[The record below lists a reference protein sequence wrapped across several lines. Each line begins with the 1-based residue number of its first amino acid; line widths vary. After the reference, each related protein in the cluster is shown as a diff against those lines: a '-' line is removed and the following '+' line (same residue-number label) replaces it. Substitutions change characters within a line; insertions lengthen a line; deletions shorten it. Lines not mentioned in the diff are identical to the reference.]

1 MSQRVLLI
9 IPAYNEE
16 ENIVRVVG
24 MLESDYPQYDYIIVN
39 DGSKDDTAKICREHG
54 FRFLDLPIN
63 LGLAGA
69 FQAGLKY
76 ACAHDYD
83 CAVQFD
89 ADGQHRPE
97 FIEPMVA
104 ALKDSDI
111 VIASR
116 FVDEPKPRSLRMF
129 GNNLIEAML
138 KLTTG
143 VKINDPTSGMR
154 AYNRRMI
161 DILAFVPDLSPEP
174 DTLAYLIR
182 KEQAKVTEVQA
193 YMDER
198 IAGESYLNLKASA
211 AYMARVTLSILLIQ
225 FFR

>member
-1 MSQRVLLI
+1 MDSKILLV

-16 ENIVRVVG
+16 ENIARVVG
-24 MLESDYPQYDYIIVN
+24 MLEKEYPQYDYIVVN
-39 DGSKDDTAKICREHG
+39 DGSKDDTADICRQHG
-54 FRFLDLPIN
+54 FRFLDLPLN

-76 ACAHDYD
+76 AYNYGYD
-83 CAVQFD
+83 CAIQFD

-97 FIEPMVA
+97 YIASMVE
-104 ALKDSDI
+104 ALEDNDI

-161 DILAFVPDLSPEP
+161 EILAFGTDLTPEP

-182 KEQAKVTEVQA
+182 KQHAKIAEVQA

-198 IAGESYLNLKASA
+198 VAGESYLNFKAST
-211 AYMARVTLSILLIQ
+211 AYMARVALSILLIQ